1 MLPLPAPLADLRPHC
16 HLLELPAGQ
25 PLMSPGQSCQ
35 GFIWLLSG
43 QIRVSLLGRQGRDVE
58 LYRLNEGDSCVLTTS
73 CLFGNSPF
81 PATAV
86 TTRPSRLLLL
96 PEAEFNRAL
105 ERSPPFRRLV
115 FASLGERLAAL
126 MAQID
131 SIAFDSLDSR
141 LARALL
147 AQGHDELAI
156 THEQLAHS
164 IGSAR
169 EVVSRRLGH
178 FARQGWL
185 SLSRGHIRLLN
196 ADALRRLL

>member
-1 MLPLPAPLADLRPHC
+1 MTTLPAPLADLRQYC
-16 HLLELPAGQ
+16 HQLELPAGQ
-25 PLMSPGQSCQ
+25 QLMSPGQACQ
-35 GFIWLLSG
+35 GFIWVLSG
-43 QIRVSLLGRQGRDVE
+43 QVAVSLLGRQGRDVE
-58 LYRLNEGDSCVLTTS
+58 LYRLNPGDSCVLTTS

-81 PATAV
+81 PATAA
-86 TTRPSRLLLL
+86 TTRPCRLLLL

-105 ERSPPFRRLV
+105 EQSPSFRRLV

-126 MAQID
+126 MAQIE
-131 SIAFDSLDSR
+131 SIAFDSIDSR

-147 AQGHDELAI
+147 APGHDELAV
-156 THEQLAHS
+156 THEQLAQR

-169 EVVSRRLGH
+169 EVVSRRLSH
-178 FARQGWL
+178 FSRQGWL